1 MAARR
6 AEDTAA
12 ANDGIGA
19 GEGRR
24 GKTGRGVSLRWAVTV
39 AFMSSASK
47 KRSWSNTI
55 QLQLFEIIRTD
66 MRFV

>member
-39 AFMSSASK
+39 AFMSASK
-47 KRSWSNTI
+47 KRLWSNTI
-55 QLQLFEIIRTD
+55 QLQLLRLSEPI
-66 MRFV
+66 